1 MRGMTKKTAKDIGI
15 PHSLPSFHQHG
26 IHSNI
31 LNTFILKPLIQ
42 SLIFHIPMVSCHP
55 RNRLLLPANVFD
67 CPQILRKPKHFHLG
81 FFRDKLGSKSWWFV
95 WCSTGVHIKK
105 WSQNYNYM
113 FFRDGQRILGVIST
127 MSVVHFFQM
136 NFSYQPIKNRDEKP
150 RHLSKA
156 LGIRPPTFGSRSE
169 KDTIAILAEK
179 FHRCGCFSAQSMGNT
194 HACRRITR
202 RPLSGTS
209 HPGVQQDAA
218 DAKLIWEQD
227 VCMTSAIT
235 GWHARWPWPYWVG
248 LCFALT
254 WHMKYIYIQIAGPQN
269 QPSRALQFQ
278 LR

>member
-1 MRGMTKKTAKDIGI
+1 MRGMTKKLPRTLVFHGI

-81 FFRDKLGSKSWWFV
+81 FFRDKLRSKSWWFV
-95 WCSTGVHIKK
+95 WCSTGVPQKNGLK
-105 WSQNYNYM
+105 STC
-113 FFRDGQRILGVIST
+113 FLGMAREFWESFPQCRLFIVSRWISPST
-127 MSVVHFFQM
+127 
-136 NFSYQPIKNRDEKP
+136 YQPIKNRDEKP
-150 RHLSKA
+150 RDLSKA

-169 KDTIAILAEK
+169 KDTIAILAENV
-179 FHRCGCFSAQSMGNT
+179 HECGCFSAQSMGNN
-194 HACRRITR
+194 HACRRITE

-218 DAKLIWEQD
+218 DAKWIWEQD
-227 VCMTSAIT
+227 
-235 GWHARWPWPYWVG
+235 
-248 LCFALT
+248 ALYDIS
-254 WHMKYIYIQIAGPQN
+254 H
-269 QPSRALQFQ
+269 QPSQDGMQGDTDLIRLVYV
-278 LR
+278 LHVRGTWNIYL